1 MYLGTALAELL
12 YKAAMIPPHARIL
25 DIGHGCGDSLLVLA
39 KQYEPACLH
48 GVTSVPAH
56 AHRARERLGHRAT
69 VWCADVVRWIRS
81 DQATHS
87 IYDVILA
94 LDCAYH
100 FSDRAEFFRDAYARL
115 APGGTLALVDLVSAW
130 PYPVATDATAS
141 KGTTA
146 SNLFHAS
153 TLPTPTRPPSVW
165 HRIQHWCACYV
176 SGSNPHA
183 FVSFDKYKAML
194 LDAGFDY
201 IEMQDISHDVFPG
214 FSSFL
219 LSIGVHDQAWRG
231 GSAWQWRALRAFGK
245 LVQTWAKGGNAA
257 YVRCGLIVARKTQPH
272 K

>member
-1 MYLGTALAELL
+1 
-12 YKAAMIPPHARIL
+12 MIPPHARIL

-115 APGGTLALVDLVSAW
+115 APGGTLAPVS
-130 PYPVATDATAS
+130 YTH
-141 KGTTA
+141 
-146 SNLFHAS
+146 L
-153 TLPTPTRPPSVW
+153 TLPTS
-165 HRIQHWCACYV
+165 
-176 SGSNPHA
+176 
-183 FVSFDKYKAML
+183 D
-194 LDAGFDY
+194 
-201 IEMQDISHDVFPG
+201 IE
-214 FSSFL
+214 
-219 LSIGVHDQAWRG
+219 
-231 GSAWQWRALRAFGK
+231 
-245 LVQTWAKGGNAA
+245 
-257 YVRCGLIVARKTQPH
+257 
-272 K
+272 